1 MKKYDKIFTDNP
13 FIDELLY
20 FTKTIA
26 VNAVIKDSDKAD
38 ANETVESLKAADLYI
53 ACRENKARF
62 DHFKYDYEFLT
73 KYYVLPPAIIEECAR
88 DNTKI
93 PETYRSRLLE
103 LKVQEYLETYEETN
117 DYYRTLIG
125 LPPMK
130 DTKTEFIYVNEDYLS
145 GVPSLSDAD
154 LPVHEMNIDDLTIL
168 YSHGVIDDL
177 INEYPDKKYL
187 KFMGDNAIDVYKAR
201 KAMPFQILYIPT
213 VSNNELMDRW
223 NTKYEQNRMYTMK
236 TYYSEAYKLYSD
248 YYNNFIT
255 VFILLQTMID
265 IISEVQEFIARRD
278 IFDDRSIRYLFES
291 FGIPYYAEIPRVY
304 QIAMVKNI
312 NTLLKWKASTKN
324 MIDICS
330 LFGFDE
336 VEIFR
341 YYLLRDRRL
350 VPDYDNDK
358 TNDEYQF
365 NYKTVLDSEGN
376 EKIVP
381 DNDKNYE
388 LKFVRVPIDEK
399 ADDYLK
405 DRTAYEDYDI
415 ITEQDEFWDGK
426 SDHEDIKSAILDQE
440 FSWVRTKYISID
452 TMYDLAQM
460 SFDLPYFINIF
471 VDDWAKNK
479 DDIWNE
485 DYLKVKIPTIKNNHS
500 FRVSDLF
507 VYMMA
512 VTHIYHGLEDLIMV
526 DESKILSVL
535 GFNFHVDMHELAFDI
550 WENTRMDINEMGADY
565 FYIPNPNKN
574 IVSFDY
580 LLQLFTKN
588 KEIWNTVSKGM
599 FHADNKRVYDAYK
612 KVYDAC
618 YISDYTT
625 TFFELDGKPL
635 KKNDEPTYTDFLK
648 ERDYV
653 LYESIMDLKSYT
665 DDISLRKNISD
676 IIIEIVYVLD
686 EYMDSDEFKYV
697 FSKFPAVSGDYIR
710 SYMLKV
716 VNFFKSYKVH
726 LLDISTVYKAFD
738 KRENSI
744 KIYDDWINNTTK
756 EPSDYSQII
765 EEITADINLNKSDKI
780 KLLEKVYFDIERW
793 EFKDFNNT
801 IIIKDRINTIINEM
815 TYQDSVNII
824 DHYKGYPFAGIDYT
838 YDKDDRVSLIDA
850 IDSETEKNLNYK
862 YNIFDRM
869 KIYYED

>member
-26 VNAVIKDSDKAD
+26 VNAVIKDSDEAD
-38 ANETVESLKAADLYI
+38 SNETIESLKAADLYI
-53 ACRENKARF
+53 ACRENRARF
-62 DHFKYDYEFLT
+62 DNFKYDYEFLT
-73 KYYVLPPAIIEECAR
+73 KYYILPPAIIEQCAK
-88 DNTKI
+88 DNTRI
-93 PETYRSRLLE
+93 PEKYRARLLE
-103 LKVQEYLETYEETN
+103 LKIQEYLEKYEEKN
-117 DYYRTLIG
+117 NYYRTLIG
-125 LPPMK
+125 LPPTG
-130 DTKTEFIYVNEDYLS
+130 DTTNEFIYVNKDYLI
-145 GVPSLSDAD
+145 GIPKLSNEE
-154 LPVHEMNIDDLTIL
+154 LPVHEMNNEDLTIL
-168 YSHGVIDDL
+168 YSHGIIDDL
-177 INEYPDKKYL
+177 IDENPDKKYL
-187 KFMGDNAIDVYKAR
+187 RFMGDNSIDIYKAR

-213 VSNNELMDRW
+213 VANNELMDRW

-291 FGIPYYAEIPRVY
+291 FGIPYYPEIPRVY

-350 VPDYDNDK
+350 MPDYDGDLKND
-358 TNDEYQF
+358 NYQF
-365 NYKTVLDSEGN
+365 HYKTITDENGD

-388 LKFVRVPIDEK
+388 LKFVRTPIDEK

-405 DRTAYEDYDI
+405 DKTAYEDYDM
-415 ITEQDEFWDGK
+415 ITEGDPYWDGQ

-471 VDDWAKNK
+471 VDDWKIK
-479 DDIWNE
+479 DDKWIE
-485 DYLKVKIPTIKNNHS
+485 DYLYVKIPTIKNNHS
-500 FRVSDLF
+500 FRVADLF

-512 VTHIYHGLEDLIMV
+512 ITHIYHGFEDKIMQ
-526 DESKILSVL
+526 EHSKILSIL

-550 WENTRMDINEMGADY
+550 WENNRMDINEMKADY
-565 FYIPNPNKN
+565 FYIPNKH
-574 IVSFDY
+574 ISFEY
-580 LLQLFTKN
+580 LMQMFTKN
-588 KEIWNTVSKGM
+588 KEIWNTVNEGM
-599 FHADNKRVYDAYK
+599 FHADNKRAYDAYK

-625 TFFELDGKPL
+625 TFFKLQDGTTAQ
-635 KKNDEPTYTDFLK
+635 TYTEFLK

-653 LYESIMDLKSYT
+653 LYESLLDLKSYT
-665 DDISLRKNISD
+665 DETSLRKAISD
-676 IIIEIVYVLD
+676 IIIEIVYILD
-686 EYMDSDEFKYV
+686 EYMDSTDFKYV

-738 KRENSI
+738 KRENAI
-744 KIYDDWINNTTK
+744 KIYDDWINETTK

-765 EEITADINLNKSDKI
+765 EEITADINLNKNDKI
-780 KLLEKVYFDIERW
+780 KLLEKVQFDIERW
-793 EFKDFNNT
+793 EFKDFDDVF
-801 IIIKDRINTIINEM
+801 IFDIKQQIQSIINEM
-815 TYQDSVNII
+815 TYQDSINII
-824 DHYKGYPFAGIDYT
+824 DHYKGYPFAGIEYE
-838 YDKDDRVSLIDA
+838 YGKDDKVYW
-850 IDSETEKNLNYK
+850 IDSIDTDSEKTLNYK
-862 YNIFDRM
+862 YNIFDKM

>member
-38 ANETVESLKAADLYI
+38 ANETIESLKAADLYI

-62 DHFKYDYEFLT
+62 DHFTYDYEFLT
-73 KYYVLPPAIIEECAR
+73 KYYVLPPAIIEQCAK
-88 DNTKI
+88 DNTRI
-93 PETYRSRLLE
+93 PEKYKDRLLE
-103 LKVQEYLETYEETN
+103 LKISEYIEKYEETN
-117 DYYRTLIG
+117 DYYRTLAG
-125 LPPMK
+125 LPPVS
-130 DTKTEFIYVNEDYLS
+130 DTKTDFVYITEDYLS
-145 GVPSLSDAD
+145 GIPEVTDID
-154 LPVHEMNIDDLTIL
+154 LPVHEMSNEDLTIL
-168 YSHGVIDDL
+168 YSHGIIDDL
-177 INEYPDKKYL
+177 IDEYPDKKYL
-187 KFMGDNAIDVYKAR
+187 KFMGDNKIDIYKAR
-201 KAMPFQILYIPT
+201 KAMNFQILYIPT
-213 VSNNELMDRW
+213 VSNNELMERW

-248 YYNNFIT
+248 YYNNFII

-291 FGIPYYAEIPRVY
+291 FGIPYYPEIPRVY

-350 VPDYDNDK
+350 VPDYDNDQ

-365 NYKTVLDSEGN
+365 NYKTIIDDNGE

-388 LKFVRVPIDEK
+388 LKFVRTPIDEK

-405 DRTAYEDYDI
+405 DKTAYEDYDI
-415 ITEQDEFWDGK
+415 ITEQDEFWDGQ
-426 SDHEDIKSAILDQE
+426 SDHQDIKSAILDQE

-452 TMYDLAQM
+452 TMYDLSQM
-460 SFDLPYFINIF
+460 CFDLPYFINIF
-471 VDDWAKNK
+471 VDDWLK
-479 DDIWNE
+479 E
-485 DYLKVKIPTIKNNHS
+485 DYLYVKIPTIKNNHS
-500 FRVSDLF
+500 FRVNDLF
-507 VYMMA
+507 VYLLA
-512 VTHIYHGLEDLIMV
+512 VTHIYQGVEDLIIN
-526 DESKILSVL
+526 DRSKILSIL

-550 WENTRMDINEMGADY
+550 WENTRMDINEMKADY
-565 FYIPNPNKN
+565 FYIPEKQITN
-574 IVSFDY
+574 FDY

-588 KEIWNTVSKGM
+588 KEIWNTVSEGM
-599 FHADNKRVYDAYK
+599 VHADNKRIYDAYK
-612 KVYDAC
+612 KVYEAC

-625 TFFELDGKPL
+625 TFFKLQDGTTA
-635 KKNDEPTYTDFLK
+635 ETYTEFLK

-653 LYESIMDLKSYT
+653 LYESIIDLKSYT
-665 DDISLRKNISD
+665 DDTSLRKAISD
-676 IIIEIVYVLD
+676 IIIEIVYVLE
-686 EYMDSDEFKYV
+686 EYMDSEDFKYV
-697 FSKFPAVSGDYIR
+697 FSKFPAVSGDYVR

-716 VNFFKSYKVH
+716 INFFKSYKVH
-726 LLDISTVYKAFD
+726 LLNISTVYKAFN

-744 KIYDDWINNTTK
+744 KIYDDWITTVIK
-756 EPSDYSQII
+756 EPGDYSQII
-765 EEITADINLNKSDKI
+765 EEITGDIHLTKTDKV

-793 EFKDFNNT
+793 EFKDFEDYIT
-801 IIIKDRINTIINEM
+801 IRDEINRILNEIIFS
-815 TYQDSVNII
+815 DSVNIKDTYE
-824 DHYKGYPFAGIDYT
+824 DHPFAGIEYT
-838 YDKDDRVSLIDA
+838 YDKNDRSILIDS
-850 IDSETEKNLNYK
+850 IDLEIESVLKTK
-862 YNIFDRM
+862 YNIFDNI
-869 KIYYED
+869 KISYED

>member
-26 VNAVIKDSDKAD
+26 GNVVIKDSDEAD
-38 ANETVESLKAADLYI
+38 LNETLDSLEYSDLYI
-53 ACRENKARF
+53 ACREGRARF
-62 DHFKYDYEFLT
+62 DDFNYSYEFLI
-73 KYYVLPPAIIEECAR
+73 KYGVLPAAIVEQCAK
-88 DNTKI
+88 DNTRI
-93 PETYRSRLLE
+93 PDKYRETLLQYM
-103 LKVQEYLETYEETN
+103 VQEYIQDYVELN
-117 DYYRTLIG
+117 NYYRTLAG
-125 LPPMK
+125 LPDK
-130 DTKTEFIYVNEDYLS
+130 EDEEDEYVYVNKDYLIDI
-145 GVPSLSDAD
+145 PTLSNAN
-154 LPVHEMNIDDLTIL
+154 LPVHEMSNEDLTIL
-168 YSHGVIDDL
+168 YSHGIIDDL
-177 INEYPDKKYL
+177 INDYPDKKYL
-187 KFMGDNAIDVYKAR
+187 KFMGDNKIDIYKAR
-201 KAMPFQILYIPT
+201 KALNFQILYIPT

-223 NTKYEQNRMYTMK
+223 NTKYEQNRMYTLK

-248 YYNNFIT
+248 YYNNFIM

-265 IISEVQEFIARRD
+265 IISEVQEFIARKD

-291 FGIPYYAEIPRVY
+291 YGIPYYPEIPRVY

-365 NYKTVLDSEGN
+365 NYKTIIDENGE

-388 LKFVRVPIDEK
+388 LKFIKTPIDEK

-405 DRTAYEDYDI
+405 DKTAYEDYDI
-415 ITEQDEFWDGK
+415 ITEQDEFWDGQ

-452 TMYDLAQM
+452 TLYDLSEM
-460 SFDLPYFINIF
+460 CFDLPYFLNIF
-471 VDDWAKNK
+471 VDDWLK
-479 DDIWNE
+479 E
-485 DYLKVKIPTIKNNHS
+485 DYLYVKIPTIKNNHS
-500 FRVSDLF
+500 FRVNDLF
-507 VYMMA
+507 VYLMSI
-512 VTHIYHGLEDLIMV
+512 THIYHGFEDNIMQ
-526 DESKILSVL
+526 EPSKILSIL
-535 GFNFHVDMHELAFDI
+535 GFNFHVDVHELAFDI

-565 FYIPNPNKN
+565 FYIPEKQITN
-574 IVSFDY
+574 FDY
-580 LLQLFTKN
+580 LLKLFTKN
-588 KEIWNTVSKGM
+588 KEIWNTVREGM
-599 FHADNKRVYDAYK
+599 FHADNKRVYNAYK
-612 KVYDAC
+612 KVYDSY

-625 TFFELDGKPL
+625 TFFKLQDGTIAK
-635 KKNDEPTYTDFLK
+635 TYTDFLK
-648 ERDYV
+648 ERDHV
-653 LYESIMDLKSYT
+653 LYQSILDLKSYT
-665 DDISLRKNISD
+665 DQASVQKAISD
-676 IIIEIVYVLD
+676 IIIEIVYVLN
-686 EYMDSDEFKYV
+686 EYLDSDEFKYV

-744 KIYDDWINNTTK
+744 KIYDDWITNVSK
-756 EPSDYSQII
+756 EPEDYSQII
-765 EEITADINLNKSDKI
+765 EEITSDINLTKSDKVKI
-780 KLLEKVYFDIERW
+780 LEKMYFDIECW
-793 EFKDFNNT
+793 EFKNFDDY
-801 IIIKDRINTIINEM
+801 IIIKEKIQSIVSKLILSE
-815 TYQDSVNII
+815 YINII
-824 DHYKGYPFAGIDYT
+824 DYYDDHPFAGIEYT
-838 YDKDDRVSLIDA
+838 YDKTDRSDLIESV
-850 IDSETEKNLNYK
+850 DSEIDINLKEKYK
-862 YNIFDRM
+862 IFDKL

>member
-26 VNAVIKDSDKAD
+26 GNVVIKDSDEAD
-38 ANETVESLKAADLYI
+38 LNETLDSLEYSDLYI
-53 ACRENKARF
+53 ACREGRARF
-62 DHFKYDYEFLT
+62 DDFNYSYEFLI
-73 KYYVLPPAIIEECAR
+73 KYGVLPAAIVEECAK
-88 DNTKI
+88 DNTRI
-93 PETYRSRLLE
+93 PDKYRETLLQYM
-103 LKVQEYLETYEETN
+103 VQEYIQDYVELN
-117 DYYRTLIG
+117 NYYRTLAG
-125 LPPMK
+125 LPDK
-130 DTKTEFIYVNEDYLS
+130 EDEEDEYVYVNKDYLIDI
-145 GVPSLSDAD
+145 PTLSNAN
-154 LPVHEMNIDDLTIL
+154 LPVHEMSNEDLTIL
-168 YSHGVIDDL
+168 YSHGIIDDL
-177 INEYPDKKYL
+177 INDYPDKRYL
-187 KFMGDNAIDVYKAR
+187 KFMGDNKIDIYKAR
-201 KAMPFQILYIPT
+201 KALNFQILYIPT

-223 NTKYEQNRMYTMK
+223 NTKYEQNRMYTLK

-248 YYNNFIT
+248 YYNNFIM

-265 IISEVQEFIARRD
+265 IISEVQEFIARKD

-291 FGIPYYAEIPRVY
+291 YGIPYYPEIPRVY

-365 NYKTVLDSEGN
+365 NYKTIIDENGE
-376 EKIVP
+376 EKTVP

-388 LKFVRVPIDEK
+388 LKFIKTPIDEK

-405 DRTAYEDYDI
+405 DKTAYEDYDI
-415 ITEQDEFWDGK
+415 ITEQDEFWDGQ

-452 TMYDLAQM
+452 TLYDLSEM
-460 SFDLPYFINIF
+460 CFDLPYFLNIF
-471 VDDWAKNK
+471 VDDWLK
-479 DDIWNE
+479 E
-485 DYLKVKIPTIKNNHS
+485 DYLYVKIPTIKNNHS
-500 FRVSDLF
+500 FRVNDLF
-507 VYMMA
+507 VYLMSI
-512 VTHIYHGLEDLIMV
+512 THIYHGFEDNIMQ
-526 DESKILSVL
+526 EPSKILSIL
-535 GFNFHVDMHELAFDI
+535 GFNFHVDVHELAFDI

-565 FYIPNPNKN
+565 FYIPEKQITN
-574 IVSFDY
+574 FDY
-580 LLQLFTKN
+580 LLKLFTKN
-588 KEIWNTVSKGM
+588 KEIWNTVREGM

-612 KVYDAC
+612 KVYDSY

-625 TFFELDGKPL
+625 TFFKLQDGTIAK
-635 KKNDEPTYTDFLK
+635 TYTDFLK
-648 ERDYV
+648 ERDHV
-653 LYESIMDLKSYT
+653 LYQSILDLKSYT
-665 DDISLRKNISD
+665 DQASVQKAISD
-676 IIIEIVYVLD
+676 IIIEIVYVLN
-686 EYMDSDEFKYV
+686 EYLDSDEFKYV

-744 KIYDDWINNTTK
+744 KIYDDWITNVSK
-756 EPSDYSQII
+756 EPEDYSQII
-765 EEITADINLNKSDKI
+765 EEITSDINLTKSDKVKI
-780 KLLEKVYFDIERW
+780 LEKMYFDIERW
-793 EFKDFNNT
+793 EFKNFDDY
-801 IIIKDRINTIINEM
+801 IIIKEKIQSIVSKLILSEHI
-815 TYQDSVNII
+815 NII
-824 DHYKGYPFAGIDYT
+824 DYYDDHPFAGIEYT
-838 YDKDDRVSLIDA
+838 YDKTDRSDLIES
-850 IDSETEKNLNYK
+850 IDSEIAISLREKYK
-862 YNIFDRM
+862 IFDKL

>member
-38 ANETVESLKAADLYI
+38 ANETIESLKAADLYI

-62 DHFKYDYEFLT
+62 DHFTYDYEFLT
-73 KYYVLPPAIIEECAR
+73 KHYVLPPAIIEQCAKN
-88 DNTKI
+88 NTKI
-93 PETYRSRLLE
+93 PEKYRSKLLE
-103 LKVQEYLETYEETN
+103 FKVNEYLEEYEETN
-117 DYYRTLIG
+117 NYYRTLIG
-125 LPPMK
+125 LPPME
-130 DTKTEFIYVNEDYLS
+130 DTKKDFIYVNEDYLS
-145 GVPSLSDAD
+145 GVPELTDVD
-154 LPVHEMNIDDLTIL
+154 LPVHEMSNEDLTIL

-177 INEYPDKKYL
+177 INDNPDKKYL

-201 KAMPFQILYIPT
+201 KAMNFQILYIPT

-248 YYNNFIT
+248 YYNNFII

-265 IISEVQEFIARRD
+265 IISEVQEFIARKD

-291 FGIPYYAEIPRVY
+291 FGIPYYPEIPRVY

-365 NYKTVLDSEGN
+365 NYKTIIDDNGE

-388 LKFVRVPIDEK
+388 LKFVRTPIDEK

-405 DRTAYEDYDI
+405 DKTAYEDYDI
-415 ITEQDEFWDGK
+415 ITEQDEFWDGQ
-426 SDHEDIKSAILDQE
+426 SDHQDVKSAILDQE
-440 FSWVRTKYISID
+440 FSWTRTKYISID
-452 TMYDLAQM
+452 TMYDLSQM
-460 SFDLPYFINIF
+460 SFDLPYFMNIF
-471 VDDWAKNK
+471 VDDWLK
-479 DDIWNE
+479 E
-485 DYLKVKIPTIKNNHS
+485 DYLYVKIPTIKNNHS
-500 FRVSDLF
+500 FRVNDLF
-507 VYMMA
+507 VYLMA
-512 VTHIYHGLEDLIMV
+512 ITHIYNGFEDNIMK
-526 DESKILSVL
+526 ETSKILSIL

-550 WENTRMDINEMGADY
+550 YDNTRMDINEMGADY
-565 FYIPNPNKN
+565 FYIPEKQITN
-574 IVSFDY
+574 FDY
-580 LLQLFTKN
+580 LLKMFTKN
-588 KEIWNTVSKGM
+588 KEIWNTVSEGM
-599 FHADNKRVYDAYK
+599 FHADNKRIYDAYK

-625 TFFELDGKPL
+625 TFFKLQDGTTA
-635 KKNDEPTYTDFLK
+635 ETYTDFLK

-653 LYESIMDLKSYT
+653 LYESIIDLKSYT
-665 DDISLRKNISD
+665 DEISLRKAISD
-676 IIIEIVYVLD
+676 IIIEIVYILE
-686 EYMDSDEFKYV
+686 EYMNSEDFKYV
-697 FSKFPAVSGDYIR
+697 FSKFPAVSGDYVR

-744 KIYDDWINNTTK
+744 KVYDDWINNITT
-756 EPSDYSQII
+756 EPGDYSQII
-765 EEITADINLNKSDKI
+765 EEISGDVYLTKSDKV

-793 EFKDFNNT
+793 EFKDFDDY
-801 IIIKDRINTIINEM
+801 IIIRDEINRIMNKIIFSDYIDIKD
-815 TYQDSVNII
+815 TYE
-824 DHYKGYPFAGIDYT
+824 DHPFAGIEYT
-838 YDKDDRVSLIDA
+838 YDKEDRFSLIDS
-850 IDSETEKNLNYK
+850 IDPEVNINLK
-862 YNIFDRM
+862 ERCNIFDRL